1 MGRQDPRQ
9 SPKYYW
15 SVIMFVDQNNIHAL
29 AIVTGVQS
37 VSASTDRSHHSMTI
51 ECAAANSF
59 TVKCK
64 ETGIAT
70 LLEFDGNTLTN
81 NSKATFVLPGVELF
95 EITPSD
101 LAAAYTV
108 QVHSF

>member
-1 MGRQDPRQ
+1 M
-9 SPKYYW
+9 Y
-15 SVIMFVDQNNIHAL
+15 VDQNNIYAL
-29 AIVTGVQS
+29 ATVTGVQT
-37 VSASTDRSHHSMTI
+37 VGASADRSHHSMTV
-51 ECAAANSF
+51 EGVLANSF

-81 NSKATFVLPGVELF
+81 NSKATFVLPGVESF

-101 LAAAYTV
+101 SAAAYTV

>member
-1 MGRQDPRQ
+1 
-9 SPKYYW
+9 
-15 SVIMFVDQNNIHAL
+15 MFVDQNNIHDRIA
-29 AIVTGVQS
+29 VVGVQL
-37 VSASTDRSHHSMTI
+37 VGASADRSHHSMTI
-51 ECAAANSF
+51 EGADANSF

-70 LLEFDGNTLTN
+70 LLEFDGNTLSN

>member
-1 MGRQDPRQ
+1 
-9 SPKYYW
+9 
-15 SVIMFVDQNNIHAL
+15 MFVDQNNIHGL
-29 AIVTGVQS
+29 
-37 VSASTDRSHHSMTI
+37 SAVIGAQVITASADRSHHSMTI
-51 ECAAANSF
+51 EAAVANSF

-70 LLEFDGNTLTN
+70 LLNFDGNTLTN
-81 NSKATFVLPGVELF
+81 NSKATFVLPGIESF